1 MKFNETDIVFGLSFI
16 ASMLAMFVIQANSL
30 VDAHTLLW
38 VGLIA
43 NLLQGGAY
51 LFYEKINGIVTPPTY
66 PTTTPPP
73 AV

>member
-16 ASMLAMFVIQANSL
+16 ASMLTMFVVQASSL
-30 VDAHTLLW
+30 IDAHTLLW

-51 LFYEKINGIVTPPTY
+51 LFYEKING
-66 PTTTPPP
+66 TTPPP
-73 AV
+73 TPPAA